1 MATLDISPLFQ
12 PLTIKGV
19 TFANR
24 FAMPGMQRGWCRD
37 GAPTE
42 QMADYYRRRAQG
54 GVSLIITEAVAIDH
68 PAATQAPS
76 YGRMIPSALAAWAR
90 CAAAVKQAG
99 GNFFIQ
105 LWHEGAIR
113 KDGGSGPYS
122 HVSTVSPSGLVKAR
136 TPSGKAAT
144 LEDLEAIKDAFVR
157 GAVDARSIGADGV
170 EIHACH
176 GYLLDQFLWADTN
189 RRTDGY
195 GGDSILARVRFPA
208 EIVAAVRKAVG
219 PDFLISFRL
228 SQWKEIDFKAKIVQ
242 TPEEFGLMLS
252 ALREA
257 GADLFHVS
265 TRRFFV
271 PEWQNSTLS
280 LAGWAKKLSGVPVI
294 TVGSVG
300 LELDVMESFAG
311 KEVEPKIEQG
321 LRTLVSR
328 FSNGEFDLIAVG
340 RSNISDPDWVG
351 KVRTGDY
358 GDIRLFK
365 KEHLGTQEFDNMA
378 YVADAFREHMEAM
391 QLEYKKEL

>member
-1 MATLDISPLFQ
+1 MESLDISPVFE

-19 TFANR
+19 TFPNR
-24 FAMPGMQRGWCRD
+24 FAMPGMQRGWCRN

-42 QMADYYRRRAQG
+42 QMADYYRRRAEG
-54 GVSLIITEAVAIDH
+54 GVSLIITEAVAVDH

-76 YGRMIPSALAAWAR
+76 YGRMIPSALGAWGR
-90 CAAAVKQAG
+90 CVRAVKQAG

-113 KDGGSGPYS
+113 KEGGSGPYS
-122 HVSTVSPSGLVKAR
+122 RVMTVSPSGLVKAGK
-136 TPSGKAAT
+136 PSGRAAT
-144 LEDLEAIKDAFVR
+144 PEDLEAIKDAFVR
-157 GAVDARSIGADGV
+157 GAIDARSLGADGV

-189 RRTDGY
+189 RREDGY
-195 GGDSILARVRFPA
+195 GGESILARVRFPA
-208 EIVAAVRKAVG
+208 EVVAAVRRAVG
-219 PDFLISFRL
+219 ADFLISFRL

-252 ALREA
+252 ALLAA
-257 GADLFHVS
+257 GVDLFHVS

-271 PEWQNSTLS
+271 PEWPHSDLS
-280 LAGWAKKLSGVPVI
+280 LAGWARKLSGAPVI

-311 KEVEPKIEQG
+311 REAEPKIEQG
-321 LRTLVSR
+321 LRKLVRR

-340 RSNISDPDWVG
+340 RSNISDPDWVR
-351 KVRTGDY
+351 KVRAGAY

-391 QLEYKKEL
+391 QLEYKKEM